1 MRVHCIVT
9 IHFEFLKNSRSHL
22 AEAQERITS
31 GYKQTGGGG
40 GGAVPPSVLT
50 VQMPKW
56 RSITTHSLAV
66 SQAIDRFVEYK
77 YTVLSRY

>member
-40 GGAVPPSVLT
+40 GGGGAPFSSYSANAQMEKHYHTFPSC
-50 VQMPKW
+50 
-56 RSITTHSLAV
+56 
-66 SQAIDRFVEYK
+66 
-77 YTVLSRY
+77 